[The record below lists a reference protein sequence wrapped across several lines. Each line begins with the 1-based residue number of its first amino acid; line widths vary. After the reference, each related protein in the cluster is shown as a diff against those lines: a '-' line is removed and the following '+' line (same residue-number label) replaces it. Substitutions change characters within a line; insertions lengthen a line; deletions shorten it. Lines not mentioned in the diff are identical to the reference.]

1 MDAFTTRY
9 VFNRVLKDSVVLA
22 LFTRSGK
29 LFHNSEEAM
38 LKKGFHIE
46 ASVNVWGY
54 YNRRNLS
61 LEGVYFTMR
70 SCRLKAL
77 ICNKKNFTF
86 DTGFKA
92 GSPCNSRSTGVT
104 CMCSLRLVLETS
116 QAAEFGILSI
126 LLICTSGSL

>member
-1 MDAFTTRY
+1 M
-9 VFNRVLKDSVVLA
+9 
-22 LFTRSGK
+22 
-29 LFHNSEEAM
+29 
-38 LKKGFHIE
+38 
-46 ASVNVWGY
+46 
-54 YNRRNLS
+54 S

-86 DTGFKA
+86 DTGLRLGA
-92 GSPCNSRSTGVT
+92 HAIHAVYTGVT

-126 LLICTSGSL
+126 LLI

>member
-1 MDAFTTRY
+1 MY
-9 VFNRVLKDSVVLA
+9 
-22 LFTRSGK
+22 
-29 LFHNSEEAM
+29 
-38 LKKGFHIE
+38 
-46 ASVNVWGY
+46 VWGY

-61 LEGVYFTMR
+61 LEGVNFTMR

-116 QAAEFGILSI
+116 QAAEFGIISI